1 MTHPYTRKL
10 PARRGSFSWGR
21 APEPTRGMVIW
32 RLFRRDQSGRLH
44 CSLHAYSDRDPR
56 ETIADELRHARHHLR
71 NKVDEIDLEI
81 MGVMQ

>member
-10 PARRGSFSWGR
+10 PAHCRPFAWGR
-21 APEPTRGMVIW
+21 APEPARGMVIW

-44 CSLHAYSDRDPR
+44 ALQRAFSDHDPR
-56 ETIADELRHARHHLR
+56 EFIAAELLHARHQLR

-81 MGVMQ
+81 MGVSQ

>member
-1 MTHPYTRKL
+1 MSHPYTRKL

-21 APEPTRGMVIW
+21 APEPARGIVIW
-32 RLFRRDQSGRLH
+32 RLFRRDQSGLLH
-44 CSLHAYSDRDPR
+44 GCQRTFSDRDPR
-56 ETIADELRHARHHLR
+56 EFIAAELRDARHHLR

>member
-1 MTHPYTRKL
+1 MSRPHTRKL

-21 APEPTRGMVIW
+21 APEPARGIVIW

-44 CSLHAYSDRDPR
+44 ALQLAFSDHDPR
-56 ETIADELRHARHHLR
+56 EYIANELRHARHHLR

-81 MGVMQ
+81 MGVTQ